1 MAEAAMSPAN
11 ALLSAVP
18 RTHGEA
24 MRLRRPWIDPARPS
38 PRGLLRAGTRAPAG
52 LAVVFF
58 LTSAAC
64 ADPAPGAAGPLPP
77 AVDRQVDFVRDV
89 EPLLAAHCHHC
100 HGEDEQQARLRLDA
114 RAIVLAGGNSGPAI
128 IPGRSEESLLVRRL
142 AGHGGEPRMPSDAEP
157 LDDES
162 IGVIR
167 GWIDQGAVW
176 PAGVGSA
183 ATEVPRH
190 WSHVAPVRPS
200 RPKVAADEWCRTPL
214 DFFVLAALEQRGLAP
229 SPPADRATWLRRVSL
244 DLVGLPPTIDDI
256 DSFLADSSADA
267 ERRVVDRLL
276 ASPHF
281 GERWARPWLDAARYG
296 DSTGYHDDELRS
308 SWPWRD
314 WVIAALNADMPFDR
328 FTVEQLAGD
337 LLPEATLD
345 QRVATGFH
353 RASPFNS
360 ESGIPTEAR
369 RSAQLIDRVNVT
381 ATVWLGSTLEC
392 AQCHNHKYDPFT
404 QRDYYRLLAYFNN
417 TPDESGPA
425 AGPGRDLM
433 AGPTVVVTGT
443 TTLVMQEMTE
453 PRTTRIFLRGNY
465 ETLGE
470 TVSPGVPRSL
480 HPPAEGLPANR
491 LGLAR
496 WIVDPANPLT
506 ARVTVNRWW
515 NDMFGAGIVRT
526 PEDFGTQGERPTH
539 PELLDWLAV
548 ELVENGWSMK
558 RLLRLIVLSA
568 AYGQSSAVSAA
579 SLTADPDGRWL
590 SRAPRFRLPAEAVLD
605 NAFAVSGLLSPAI
618 GGPPVYPPQPDD
630 NWWIRDAKSPVYR
643 TSSGENRYRRSV
655 YAVWRRN
662 SLHPSLAA
670 FDAPDRITC
679 SVNRGRTNS
688 PLQALTL
695 LNDPIFLE
703 AAFGLAR
710 RLIAEEPPA
719 SLAGEGAEPDG
730 RVERRIARGFRLTTG
745 RTPTAAETARLVDFY
760 RSRLERFRADPD
772 AARRLVESVRG
783 DMAVGAPAT
792 PVLVELAAWFNVAT
806 VLLNLDETITKG

>member
-1 MAEAAMSPAN
+1 
-11 ALLSAVP
+11 
-18 RTHGEA
+18 
-24 MRLRRPWIDPARPS
+24 
-38 PRGLLRAGTRAPAG
+38 
-52 LAVVFF
+52 
-58 LTSAAC
+58 
-64 ADPAPGAAGPLPP
+64 
-77 AVDRQVDFVRDV
+77 
-89 EPLLAAHCHHC
+89 
-100 HGEDEQQARLRLDA
+100 
-114 RAIVLAGGNSGPAI
+114 
-128 IPGRSEESLLVRRL
+128 
-142 AGHGGEPRMPSDAEP
+142 
-157 LDDES
+157 
-162 IGVIR
+162 
-167 GWIDQGAVW
+167 
-176 PAGVGSA
+176 
-183 ATEVPRH
+183 
-190 WSHVAPVRPS
+190 
-200 RPKVAADEWCRTPL
+200 
-214 DFFVLAALEQRGLAP
+214 
-229 SPPADRATWLRRVSL
+229 
-244 DLVGLPPTIDDI
+244 
-256 DSFLADSSADA
+256 
-267 ERRVVDRLL
+267 
-276 ASPHF
+276 
-281 GERWARPWLDAARYG
+281 
-296 DSTGYHDDELRS
+296 
-308 SWPWRD
+308 
-314 WVIAALNADMPFDR
+314 
-328 FTVEQLAGD
+328 
-337 LLPEATLD
+337 
-345 QRVATGFH
+345 
-353 RASPFNS
+353 
-360 ESGIPTEAR
+360 
-369 RSAQLIDRVNVT
+369 
-381 ATVWLGSTLEC
+381 
-392 AQCHNHKYDPFT
+392 
-404 QRDYYRLLAYFNN
+404 
-417 TPDESGPA
+417 
-425 AGPGRDLM
+425 
-433 AGPTVVVTGT
+433 
-443 TTLVMQEMTE
+443 
-453 PRTTRIFLRGNY
+453 
-465 ETLGE
+465 
-470 TVSPGVPRSL
+470 
-480 HPPAEGLPANR
+480 
-491 LGLAR
+491 
-496 WIVDPANPLT
+496 
-506 ARVTVNRWW
+506 
-515 NDMFGAGIVRT
+515 MFGSGLVRT
-526 PEDFGTQGERPTH
+526 PQDFGLQGDRPTH